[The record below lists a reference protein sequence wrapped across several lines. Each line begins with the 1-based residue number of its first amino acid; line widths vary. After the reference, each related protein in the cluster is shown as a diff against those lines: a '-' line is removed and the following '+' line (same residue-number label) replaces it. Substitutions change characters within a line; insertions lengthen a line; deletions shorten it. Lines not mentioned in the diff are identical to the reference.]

1 MYKEKYIKYKT
12 MYRILKNQLD
22 GGGNSDSKFI
32 WNNSEKKLLIHGIN
46 EFNKYMLEIN
56 YEEESIYIYLSFKN
70 VLWEK
75 KNQYSPIVT
84 VLSSQGLISENTA
97 KLFYKKASRIILEDL
112 KKAKIAGIDNALIK
126 KKKELLIIINNFING
141 TTLRPMYVQSHEL
154 KQGLIPEHIEGRYKK
169 K

>member
-22 GGGNSDSKFI
+22 GGGKSDSKFI

-56 YEEESIYIYLSFKN
+56 YEEESINIYLSFKN
-70 VLWEK
+70 VLWDK
-75 KNQYSPIVT
+75 KNQYYPIVT

-97 KLFYKKASRIILEDL
+97 KLFYKKASGIILEDL
-112 KKAKIAGIDNALIK
+112 
-126 KKKELLIIINNFING
+126 
-141 TTLRPMYVQSHEL
+141 
-154 KQGLIPEHIEGRYKK
+154 
-169 K
+169 